1 MKTKAIYFD
10 YAATTPVD
18 PRVAK
23 KMHECLLL
31 DGNFGKPGLGKIADL
46 TYENLTGEKLED

>member
-1 MKTKAIYFD
+1 MYKRQTHKAILD
-10 YAATTPVD
+10 YYKEIGRSFFT
-18 PRVAK
+18 
-23 KMHECLLL
+23 